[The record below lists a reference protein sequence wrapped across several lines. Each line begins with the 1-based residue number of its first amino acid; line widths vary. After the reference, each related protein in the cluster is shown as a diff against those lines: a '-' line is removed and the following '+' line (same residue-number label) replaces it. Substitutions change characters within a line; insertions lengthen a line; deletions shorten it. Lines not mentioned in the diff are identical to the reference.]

1 MSDLVPNLDDLR
13 GLLPPEE
20 TAPDAHALLE
30 RLSEATTVEE
40 AVAKV
45 DALVDEWL
53 IVPNE

>member
-1 MSDLVPNLDDLR
+1 MSDLVSNLDDLR
-13 GLLPPEE
+13 GLLPSEE

>member
-13 GLLPPEE
+13 AHLPSEA

-53 IVPNE
+53 IVPYE

>member
-13 GLLPPEE
+13 DFLPEIE
-20 TAPDAHALLE
+20 SAPDAHALLDC
-30 RLSEATTVEE
+30 LSEATTVEE

-53 IVPNE
+53 AMSSE